1 MVKVFP
7 EIKYSEKELLGR
19 INSTTA
25 ADMDRALCAGETS
38 FNDFLSLISP
48 LAGEQYMDA
57 MREKSERIRK
67 MRFGNVARLYAPI
80 YFSNYCVNG
89 CVYCGF
95 RTSNHFK
102 RRRLSIDE
110 TIAEAEVLRKW
121 GMESVLLI
129 AGSDPLTVNLEY
141 MLPVVRRLREMF
153 AYISIELHPQTV
165 DFYRELIKAGVHG
178 MTIYQET
185 YDQETYRKLH
195 PTGPKSVYC
204 NRVVAPENGARAGFY
219 NIGVGALLGLYDWRS
234 EAVSMA
240 AHTLHVRKINW
251 QVRNQV
257 SFPRITPM
265 EGGFEVP
272 HPVSRHD
279 LEQMMLAF
287 RIYFPEID
295 MFIST
300 REPHAFRMN
309 VIQTCATHISA
320 GSKVNPGGYVE
331 SEKQKESADV
341 GQFTVVDDHS
351 VPNVV
356 ASLKKINMEPVFKD
370 WDPLFQ

>member
-178 MTIYQET
+178 MTI
-185 YDQETYRKLH
+185 
-195 PTGPKSVYC
+195 
-204 NRVVAPENGARAGFY
+204 
-219 NIGVGALLGLYDWRS
+219 
-234 EAVSMA
+234 
-240 AHTLHVRKINW
+240 
-251 QVRNQV
+251 
-257 SFPRITPM
+257 
-265 EGGFEVP
+265 
-272 HPVSRHD
+272 
-279 LEQMMLAF
+279 
-287 RIYFPEID
+287 
-295 MFIST
+295 
-300 REPHAFRMN
+300 
-309 VIQTCATHISA
+309 
-320 GSKVNPGGYVE
+320 
-331 SEKQKESADV
+331 
-341 GQFTVVDDHS
+341 
-351 VPNVV
+351 
-356 ASLKKINMEPVFKD
+356 
-370 WDPLFQ
+370 